1 MQKFSRNILLI
12 ILICTSI
19 PLMSQEED
27 ETIITHQI
35 WADYYAYYFFKPKWE
50 FYGDA
55 GYRFIP
61 KDLTWQTIHARPSIR
76 YIALALW
83 EVHGGIGFFQTFNEN
98 EPNSFEIRP
107 WQGGK
112 IKWPS
117 FEPVYFSHFV
127 RLEERIFIP
136 QGSPAEYNF
145 RFRYKLSV
153 KVYAYRFPDKNHL
166 FITGDAEAFV
176 DVGPKIHEVFSNRNR
191 FAAGIGYKTNNDW
204 TFEFQFVGQSGRSGQ
219 EEQFNTA
226 ERLYQFKVRRHLFKR
241 EYRRTKTPDN

>member
-1 MQKFSRNILLI
+1 MQKFSRNILWI
-12 ILICTSI
+12 ILIVAFL

-83 EVHGGIGFFQTFNEN
+83 EVHGGIGFFQTFNKN
-98 EPNSFEIRP
+98 ESNSFEIRP
-107 WQGGK
+107 WQGAK

-117 FEPVYFSHFV
+117 FEPFYFSHYARV
-127 RLEERIFIP
+127 EERIFIP
-136 QGSPAEYNF
+136 QGSPAEFNF
-145 RFRYKLSV
+145 RFRYRLGV
-153 KVYAYRFPDKNHL
+153 TIYTYRFPNKNHI
-166 FITGDAEAFV
+166 FIPGYAEVFV
-176 DVGPKIHEVFSNRNR
+176 NFGPNIHEVFSNRTR
-191 FAAGIGYKTNNDW
+191 LAVGLGYKTHKDW
-204 TFEFQFVGQSGRSGQ
+204 TFEFHFVGQNGRTGQ
-219 EEQFNTA
+219 DEEFKTA
-226 ERLYQFKVRRHLFKR
+226 ERLYQFKVTRYLFKR